1 MGEQGA
7 DRVKPALRELVVEA
21 SRALARLDADRL
33 EELALTCQVLNRD
46 MHGGAS
52 VLTGARSRRD
62 LTGEAREAVADL
74 AVFGRVLDA
83 TRANLHV
90 MCRLRDLRQGRREYG
105 SERTA
110 GALTS
115 INWIGPGTE
124 SKHGDN

>member
-1 MGEQGA
+1 MGELGA

-21 SRALARLDADRL
+21 SRALSRLDADRL

-46 MHGGAS
+46 MHSSVALIGA
-52 VLTGARSRRD
+52 ANQRD
-62 LTGEAREAVADL
+62 LAGEARDAVADL

-105 SERTA
+105 SEQAPR
-110 GALTS
+110 ALAP

-124 SKHGDN
+124 NKHGDN

>member
-1 MGEQGA
+1 MGEQAA

-46 MHGGAS
+46 MHCAP
-52 VLTGARSRRD
+52 VLTGAGTRRD
-62 LTGEAREAVADL
+62 LAGEAREAVADL

-90 MCRLRDLRQGRREYG
+90 MCRLRDLRQGRREYV

-110 GALTS
+110 GELTS
-115 INWIGPGTE
+115 IHWIGPGTE
-124 SKHGDN
+124 SKHGNN

>member
-1 MGEQGA
+1 MGELGA

-46 MHGGAS
+46 LRCGSESTDREAP
-52 VLTGARSRRD
+52 RD
-62 LTGEAREAVADL
+62 LAGEAREAVADL

-90 MCRLRDLRQGRREYG
+90 MCRLRDLRQGRREYD
-105 SERTA
+105 SEQAPR
-110 GALTS
+110 ALAS
-115 INWIGPGTE
+115 INWISRTE
-124 SKHGDN
+124 TKHGDN